1 VRFDA
6 SSSTPLQVLYGSDE
20 LIAVHSFSTGARY
33 EFMDLMGQVVRSGAI
48 TREGRTAL
56 AVDDLA
62 HGAYVLRISD
72 GQRVQS
78 VQFVR

>member
-1 VRFDA
+1 
-6 SSSTPLQVLYGSDE
+6 
-20 LIAVHSFSTGARY
+20 
-33 EFMDLMGQVVRSGAI
+33 MDLMGQVVRSGAI
-48 TREGRTAL
+48 TQEGRTAL

>member
-1 VRFDA
+1 
-6 SSSTPLQVLYGSDE
+6 
-20 LIAVHSFSTGARY
+20 
-33 EFMDLMGQVVRSGAI
+33 
-48 TREGRTAL
+48 
-56 AVDDLA
+56 VDDLA

>member
-1 VRFDA
+1 
-6 SSSTPLQVLYGSDE
+6 
-20 LIAVHSFSTGARY
+20 
-33 EFMDLMGQVVRSGAI
+33 MDLMGQVVRSGAI